1 MNMRICFGVCLLVLP
16 IAGGAQESARPPILG
31 RWDITIRTPQGDRA
45 AWLEVDL
52 SGSRTLVGR
61 FVGTGGSVRPISEVE
76 FANGEFRFAIPPQWE
91 RIDGKLAVT
100 GRLDGDRLSGT
111 MTPGSGPPTEWTAA
125 RAPSLRRSGA
135 PQWGTPVTLLNGR
148 DLTGWHPKGTTNAWT
163 VEDGILKNAKA
174 GSDLITDATFTDF
187 KLHAELRYPAHS
199 NSGIYLRGR
208 YEVQIADT
216 PDTEPEP
223 HILGAIYGFL
233 EPSAMVAKKPGEWQ
247 TFDITLIGRMVTVA
261 LNGTTIICDREIP
274 GITGGALDSREG
286 EPGPLVLQGD
296 HGPIDFRNLVLTPE
310 RGHSNGTV
318 KR

>member
-1 MNMRICFGVCLLVLP
+1 MNMRMWFGVAFLLVQP
-16 IAGGAQESARPPILG
+16 VISGAQGNARPPILG
-31 RWDITIRTPQGDRA
+31 RWDMTIRAPEGNGA

-61 FVGTGGSVRPISEVE
+61 FVGTGGSVRPVSEVE
-76 FANGEFRFAIPPQWE
+76 FKDGELRFSIPPQWE
-91 RIDGKLAVT
+91 RVDGKISVT
-100 GRLDGDRLSGT
+100 GRLEGDRLSGS
-111 MTPGSGPPTEWTAA
+111 MTLGTRQPVEWTAV
-125 RAPSLRRSGA
+125 RAPSLRPNGA

-148 DLTGWHPKGTTNAWT
+148 DLAGWHPKGTTSAWQ
-163 VEDGILKNAKA
+163 VADGVLKNAKA

-187 KLHAELRYPAHS
+187 KLHAEFRYPAGS

-223 HILGAIYGFL
+223 HILGAVYGFL

-247 TFDITLIGRMVTVA
+247 TFDITLVGRMVTVV

-274 GITGGALDSREG
+274 GITGGALDSKEG
-286 EPGPLVLQGD
+286 EPGPLMLQGD
-296 HGPIDFRNLVLTPE
+296 HGPIAFRNLVLTPE
-310 RGHSNGTV
+310 RG
-318 KR
+318 R